1 MALTLTIE
9 NFASLPDGGP
19 LSYAVTGGRG
29 FDLGRDS
36 YLDWTLPDPNMFV
49 SGKHC
54 EVRFRDG
61 GYWLYDVSLNG
72 TYLNGA
78 ENRLLEPHCLR
89 HGDRLWIGEY
99 IIAVTLDED
108 AGAAPDTAAASARV
122 ASEDLWDFDGEVP
135 EPIDPRELRPVKPRA
150 VAADF
155 LDWAIDVPTPARD
168 FSSRDMQ
175 ARGEGAAPWRVEPDS
190 GWLPPTPPPPVPP
203 SPPAVPRPE
212 RPVWDLDEPAR
223 FQDTPASVRA
233 EAPARVPTPA
243 ERPPASPPRLD
254 LLAPPAAPAVPRPDR
269 PVRDLDTEEPTVLPA
284 APAARERG
292 LDTAAARVRQPAAIA
307 PDPTRPP
314 AAMPSP
320 DFVARFAAAAGL
332 PAEAIATRDPGE
344 LAELLG
350 AVMGIVVAEMWQ
362 LLEARRVTK
371 RMVRCS
377 DPTMT
382 RAENN
387 NPLKFASSP
396 QDALRQMLGP
406 PSRAY
411 LAAGP
416 ALHQGFAD
424 LARHQVDT
432 IAAMQGAI
440 RLLIEDLD
448 PREIEREHG
457 GDRGLAAMLG
467 TRKAKLWDIYVE
479 RWRAKARS
487 HDDGLLGAYMDYFSK
502 CYDRNVAER
511 T

>member
-9 NFASLPDGGP
+9 NFAQLPDGGP
-19 LSYAVTGGRG
+19 LCYTVTGGRG

-36 YLDWTLPDPNMFV
+36 YLDWTLPDPNMFI

-54 EVRFRDG
+54 EVRYRDG

-78 ENRLLEPHCLR
+78 EHRLLEPYRLR
-89 HGDRLWIGEY
+89 HGDRLCIGQY
-99 IIAVTLDED
+99 LIAVTLDED
-108 AGAAPDTAAASARV
+108 DEVSRSAASSPPAPGRE
-122 ASEDLWDFDGEVP
+122 APGRIAPENFWDFDGEVP

-155 LDWAIDVPTPARD
+155 LDWAIEAPSP
-168 FSSRDMQ
+168 SRDTPGPAQ
-175 ARGEGAAPWRVEPDS
+175 ASSPWPVEPDS
-190 GWLPPTPPPPVPP
+190 DWLPAPPPPPAPP
-203 SPPAVPRPE
+203 IPPAVPRPE
-212 RPVWDLDEPAR
+212 RPVWDLDEPSPAR
-223 FQDTPASVRA
+223 DAP
-233 EAPARVPTPA
+233 APARA
-243 ERPPASPPRLD
+243 DEPPRVPSPTGWPAPSTASFD
-254 LLAPPAAPAVPRPDR
+254 RPAPPAAPLAPRPAR
-269 PVRDLDTEEPTVLPA
+269 PAGDLGAPEHPPARPGRTEPA
-284 APAARERG
+284 AAGPANA
-292 LDTAAARVRQPAAIA
+292 PA
-307 PDPTRPP
+307 
-314 AAMPSP
+314 SS

-332 PAEAIATRDPGE
+332 PKEAIATRDAGE
-344 LAELLG
+344 LAEMLG

-362 LLEARRVTK
+362 LLEARRETK

-382 RAENN
+382 KAENN
-387 NPLKFASSP
+387 NPLKFAP
-396 QDALRQMLGP
+396 TPHDALRQMLGP

-416 ALHQGFAD
+416 ALQQGFAD
-424 LARHQVDT
+424 LARHQIDT

-448 PREIEREHG
+448 PREIERTHG

-467 TRKAKLWDIYVE
+467 ARKAKLWDVYVE
-479 RWRAKARS
+479 RWRTKARS
-487 HDDGLLGAYMDYFSK
+487 HDDGLFGAFMDYFSK